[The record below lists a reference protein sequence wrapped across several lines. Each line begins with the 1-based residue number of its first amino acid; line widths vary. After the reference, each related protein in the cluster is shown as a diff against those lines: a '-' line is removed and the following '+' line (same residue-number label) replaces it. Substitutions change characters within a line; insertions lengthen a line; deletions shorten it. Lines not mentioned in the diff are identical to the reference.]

1 MKRENIEYRQ
11 AYFSLLL
18 AIINVI
24 VYISFC
30 GYFSMNSDFHGDTI
44 EYMYNFNEIHQHPF
58 PYGVEV
64 LTPIMMWVVSFLGGD
79 FRDFIFV
86 CLVIWTPIVFLLGL
100 YSRSNFL
107 FVGIYFYFLTP
118 LFINNAVFLIRQY
131 NAAFFYIFFLLYSN
145 RKDTTKSVSFG
156 LLLLAFLSHLSSV
169 FWFVISNK
177 ITIKFFKNRVIFFIV
192 FFPLILLALSGVDII
207 SWVVDLMFNI
217 SNLLDFSEI
226 NRKLMFY
233 RSSEYEAVSKLN
245 NLAEFISFS
254 LLFFSGYLFLFS
266 KNNDGFY
273 FFVFSQ
279 ALLVVLLKDN
289 IVMANRFGFFAF
301 YFSIPILMVL
311 IYLFKKLELKK
322 GEG

>member
-1 MKRENIEYRQ
+1 MKRENIKYRQ

-44 EYMYNFNEIHQHPF
+44 EYMHNFNEIHQYPF

-64 LTPIMMWVVSFLGGD
+64 LTPIIMWVVSFLGGD

-107 FVGIYFYFLTP
+107 FIGVYFYFLTP

-192 FFPLILLALSGVDII
+192 FSPLILLALSGVDII

-233 RSSEYEAVSKLN
+233 RSSEYEAVSKVN
-245 NLAEFISFS
+245 NLAELIAFS
-254 LLFFSGYLFLFS
+254 LLFFSGYLFLLS
-266 KNNDGFY
+266 KKNDGFY

-301 YFSIPILMVL
+301 YFSIPILMAL
-311 IYLFKKLELKK
+311 IYLFKKLELEK
-322 GEG
+322 GER